1 MPNRK
6 FLPVLVLFGLI
17 AAGCGG
23 SPGATTAS
31 SSTTTTSEVTTTT
44 TSSSTTTTQPGIAP
58 AVGLK
63 TYVTSVSSP
72 RLVANISYP
81 VLGGMASNQIQATIN
96 ASVYKAVE
104 GYVSS
109 FETQL
114 ENVNP
119 TTVPGSAGGGANS
132 SEISGSF
139 TKELVD
145 SRYASFRFLIST
157 AAAAAASPTT
167 EAESLTFDLKTGKL
181 LSLSDLFSSSDYLST
196 LSSLAKSAI
205 SAKLGQ
211 NTDQAFINNGAQPS
225 AANFASWNLKST
237 EFELTFS
244 QGQVAPMASGVVT
257 VPISYSALS
266 AIAKNPG
273 PLTNP

>member
-1 MPNRK
+1 M
-6 FLPVLVLFGLI
+6 
-17 AAGCGG
+17 AASCGG
-23 SPGATTAS
+23 SSGKAPLS
-31 SSTTTTSEVTTTT
+31 SSTTSSEIATTT
-44 TSSSTTTTQPGIAP
+44 TSSTTTTTQPGIVP

-63 TYVTSVSSP
+63 TYVTSVKSP
-72 RLVANISYP
+72 SLVANISYP
-81 VLGGMASNQIQATIN
+81 VLGGMASSQIQASIN
-96 ASVYKAVE
+96 SSVYKAVE
-104 GYVSS
+104 NYVSS

-119 TTVPGSAGGGANS
+119 TTVPGSAGGGVSS

-157 AAAAAASPTT
+157 AAASAASPTT
-167 EAESLTFDLKTGKL
+167 EAESLTFDLNTGRL
-181 LSLSDLFSSSDYLST
+181 LSISDLFSSSNYLST

-205 SAKLGQ
+205 SLKLGQ
-211 NTDQAFINNGAQPS
+211 NADQAFINSGTQPS
-225 AANFASWNLKST
+225 AANFASWNLT
-237 EFELTFS
+237 GTALELTFS

-257 VPISYSALS
+257 VSIPYSSLS
-266 AIAKNPG
+266 AVAKNPG